1 MVSRQQVNSGG
12 SSGFKEENQA
22 FGISEK
28 QAYMVILAPSQHPHK
43 LRPRRLSSEKHNVSC
58 LNLFL
63 ELLHWYPFV
72 APKVLHSCNFCQMWF
87 VALAEDDVVSQA
99 DAPQSEFLCIAGS
112 KVEDPLA
119 SNRLYDE
126 LFWRT
131 LTFDIDF
138 YRDEVKVDYS
148 SGLLVFDIVVVL

>member
-1 MVSRQQVNSGG
+1 MR
-12 SSGFKEENQA
+12 
-22 FGISEK
+22 
-28 QAYMVILAPSQHPHK
+28 
-43 LRPRRLSSEKHNVSC
+43 
-58 LNLFL
+58 
-63 ELLHWYPFV
+63 
-72 APKVLHSCNFCQMWF
+72 F
-87 VALAEDDVVSQA
+87 VALAEGDVVSQA

-148 SGLLVFDIVVVL
+148 SGLLVFDTVVVL